1 MTFKC
6 WNLALASL
14 SFLIEMVCQH
24 TVMDKQ
30 ASALTIWPSVWEP
43 ERGDGAETERK
54 QREKFSH
61 LNQGWKERN
70 RGNEA
75 MVIIKSQ
82 VILPLT
88 ASQLA
93 CNYSDSEAISQRNS
107 CSKAVKA
114 LLQQAFFVLSVTDS
128 CPQALLKSRVV
139 FFLLFIYSKLLS
151 NARLH
156 ICPAAKCQL

>member
-1 MTFKC
+1 MAF
-6 WNLALASL
+6 SL
-14 SFLIEMVCQH
+14 
-24 TVMDKQ
+24 
-30 ASALTIWPSVWEP
+30 
-43 ERGDGAETERK
+43 GAGEETEK
-54 QREKFSH
+54 KEREKFSH
-61 LNQGWKERN
+61 LDQGWKERN
-70 RGNEA
+70 RGNETV
-75 MVIIKSQ
+75 VIIKSQ

-93 CNYSDSEAISQRNS
+93 RNYSDSEAISQRNS
-107 CSKAVKA
+107 RSKAAKA

-139 FFLLFIYSKLLS
+139 FFPALHIFKLLS